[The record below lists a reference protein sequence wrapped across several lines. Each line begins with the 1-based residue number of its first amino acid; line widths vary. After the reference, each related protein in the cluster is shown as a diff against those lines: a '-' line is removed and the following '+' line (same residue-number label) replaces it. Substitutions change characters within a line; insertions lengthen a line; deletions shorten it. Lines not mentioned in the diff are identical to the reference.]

1 MTMSP
6 IRPTRAQRRKM
17 QKLADKVDRVTE
29 SDRRFFER
37 FPHRQYRVRPAGQ
50 AEIETLNVMGDNWS
64 PGASLCTVI
73 RNIALGVRVR
83 AFVTIL
89 GPMDTD
95 IDDDDARALF
105 ERVAPEE
112 IRV

>member
-6 IRPTRAQRRKM
+6 VQPTRAQRRKM
-17 QKLADKVDRVTE
+17 QKLADKVDMVTE

-50 AEIETLNVMGDNWS
+50 AEIEALNVMGDNWS
-64 PGASLCTVI
+64 PGASLCTVV
-73 RNIALGVRVR
+73 RNIAPGMRAR
-83 AFVTIL
+83 AFVPIL

-95 IDDDDARALF
+95 VGEEAARALF
-105 ERVAPEE
+105 ESVAPQEM
-112 IRV
+112 RV